1 VGHQCWEHLEAV
13 VYGLT
18 RCTLENMQS
27 CKTSLNGIQLSF
39 LYQVDSNSPATLHKH
54 AKLHASSSHSFAFQE
69 ASLVQEVGD
78 MV

>member
-1 VGHQCWEHLEAV
+1 V
-13 VYGLT
+13 
-18 RCTLENMQS
+18 
-27 CKTSLNGIQLSF
+27 SF

-78 MV
+78 MVWDLAVEEGEPACGVRSINDLKS